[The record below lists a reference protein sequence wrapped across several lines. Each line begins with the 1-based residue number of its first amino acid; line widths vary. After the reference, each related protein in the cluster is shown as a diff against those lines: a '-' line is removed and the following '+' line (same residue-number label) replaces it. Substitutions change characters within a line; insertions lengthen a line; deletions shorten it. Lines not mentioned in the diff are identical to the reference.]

1 MNCTQ
6 PNYKIIK
13 NNSNYYIIS
22 FLKNKKKST
31 MTFNNVARN
40 LIIFTMTRN
49 NSQILKWFITI
60 TYLFICS
67 FYDKNINVIV

>member
-49 NSQILKWFITI
+49 NSQILK
-60 TYLFICS
+60 
-67 FYDKNINVIV
+67 